1 MSLKERIDAQREGYD
16 SPLQL
21 VPEGQAFPGAAEA
34 GRVSRDLA
42 TPLRLNAALTLK
54 IWSEIYLPGVLM
66 ALVWIVFLFHSMVDI
81 IKGTSARTTLCRG
94 VAGAG
99 HVGVCKFS
107 LW

>member
-1 MSLKERIDAQREGYD
+1 MSLKERIDAQRAGYD

-34 GRVSRDLA
+34 GRVSRDFA

-66 ALVWIVFLFHSMVDI
+66 ALVWIVL
-81 IKGTSARTTLCRG
+81 ARERERG
-94 VAGAG
+94 REREREREECLLLSDGAG
-99 HVGVCKFS
+99 
-107 LW
+107 

>member
-42 TPLRLNAALTLK
+42 CMHYPALTLA
-54 IWSEIYLPGVLM
+54 P
-66 ALVWIVFLFHSMVDI
+66 
-81 IKGTSARTTLCRG
+81 TC
-94 VAGAG
+94 GANRA
-99 HVGVCKFS
+99 S
-107 LW
+107 

>member
-1 MSLKERIDAQREGYD
+1 VQRAGYD

-21 VPEGQAFPGAAEA
+21 VPEGQAFSGAGDAEA
-34 GRVSRDLA
+34 GRVYRDFA
-42 TPLRLNAALTLK
+42 APLRLNATLTLK
-54 IWSEIYLPGVLM
+54 IWSVIYLPGVLM

-107 LW
+107 L